1 MCHTLPPT
9 ACDKHQP
16 SFTPNSTHPLVGWIA
31 IFGAI
36 TLLLLADVQEIE
48 VVLEKVEW
56 GTLVFF
62 AGLFVLMELLAE
74 LGLINFIAAG
84 VVWII
89 EVTGLRN
96 A

>member
-1 MCHTLPPT
+1 MLR
-9 ACDKHQP
+9 
-16 SFTPNSTHPLVGWIA
+16 WIA

-74 LGLINFIAAG
+74 LGLINFIASL
-84 VVWII
+84 VVRII
-89 EVTGLRN
+89 EVRT
-96 A
+96 